1 MAQKIGKIL
10 MQDYKKKFIELALKR
25 NVLRFGE
32 FTLKSGRKSPYFF
45 NAGLFCTGS
54 DLKLLGEFYA
64 QALHEAGL
72 KFDVLFGPAYKG
84 IPIVAATSIAYA
96 SLYNEDAPWVFNR
109 KEAKDHGEG
118 GNLVGS
124 PLAGNVVLIDDVITA
139 GTAIRESMEIIAKEK
154 ANLSGVL
161 IALDRKERG
170 KADLSAIQE
179 IERDYKT
186 KVASIINLNDLIT
199 YIEQSDELKHHIQS
213 VKDYRA
219 QYGVD

>member
-1 MAQKIGKIL
+1 

-139 GTAIRESMEIIAKEK
+139 GTAIRESMEIIAKVK

-186 KVASIINLNDLIT
+186 KVVSIINLNDLIT

>member
-1 MAQKIGKIL
+1 

>member
-1 MAQKIGKIL
+1 

-96 SLYNEDAPWVFNR
+96 SIYNEDAPWVFNR

-186 KVASIINLNDLIT
+186 KVVSIINLNDLIT

>member
-161 IALDRKERG
+161 FALDRKERG

-186 KVASIINLNDLIT
+186 KVVSIINLNDLIT